1 MAEPIKRLHYFD
13 HQFLREDDFTDEQE
27 YHVGMRRHHNRLLHT
42 WGIAEDLEV
51 PDPPSGATGVTITQ
65 GRAIDI
71 QGREI
76 VLTENKSLELS
87 GFPADAAVY
96 VTIAYDEEQTDPT
109 DETGAEGSTRWKEE
123 PLLEASESPPA
134 PADLGAKLVLARV
147 SRTGTEVTGVD
158 GSVRRA
164 AGAVGG
170 DLEVRSLALTDPDV
184 ISSQWPRMRLGA
196 ANRADVEGSL
206 RVSGD
211 LNVEGTIQGNIAG
224 GAVGAGQ
231 LADNAVTTP
240 KIANGAVT
248 NTKIADNAVNAAKIA
263 DGSVGTPE
271 LADNAVNA
279 AKIADGSVGSAEL
292 ADNAVTIA
300 KIADNAVNAAK
311 IQDGSVGSAELA
323 DNAVTIAK
331 IADNAVIAAKIAD
344 GNVGSAE
351 LADNAVTTNK
361 IANSTVTGDKLNLGN
376 TTGVYIGRPYTPPP
390 PPPGTIIVLTSRYG
404 LRADFLLA
412 GGVAP
417 TRFFASAALI
427 GRSAVDGFP
436 GVFATAPSGT
446 HALDVAGTARITG
459 GVVPGHIAD
468 HFINASGQT
477 LRTGDI
483 VKLKGTPITRFHG
496 DSNKI
501 PVAEVTLADK
511 ENDNAVIG
519 IVDREAIPE
528 QDGPDTRVGPEDPTF
543 IENGG
548 ELFVVTLGAYAHCRV
563 DATDAPIEVGDLL
576 TTSNKPGHAKK
587 ATDPKIGAIIGK
599 ALEPLAKGTGYIAVF
614 VNIQ

>member
-323 DNAVTIAK
+323 DNAVT
-331 IADNAVIAAKIAD
+331 
-344 GNVGSAE
+344 
-351 LADNAVTTNK
+351 TNK

-376 TTGVYIGRPYTPPP
+376 TTGVYIGRPYTPPPP